1 MQSAAKPSSH
11 GLHPDVQAAY
21 AVLDGRPL
29 DRELALRLSRLEGP
43 DILDLVSLAHKVRL
57 AFAPADHLCTILN
70 AKSGACSEDC
80 AFCAQSG
87 HHASAIEVYPLLSCG
102 QILEAAGLA
111 YGQGIRTF
119 GLVTSGRGWP
129 EVTAEVEAVLAA
141 IRALHER
148 YPDLAVCGSFG
159 VLGESVVA
167 ALAEAGIL
175 HYNLNLQ
182 VAPDR
187 YADLVSTT
195 HTAAERVETLRRLK
209 RRGIRLCTGGILGLG
224 ETPADRIELAL
235 TLRDLDA
242 DVVPLNVLLPLA
254 GTALEHQPPVPVAE
268 VAKTFALFRLILPA
282 KIIKFAAGRETKL
295 KDFQGLLMLSGA
307 SGFLTGG
314 YLTTRGRDIAEDQ
327 AFAREL
333 AGFGARPQT
342 R

>member
-1 MQSAAKPSSH
+1 MHSNSASSN
-11 GLHPDVQAAY
+11 LHPDVQAAY

-43 DILDLVSLAHKVRL
+43 DILDLASLAHKVKQ

-70 AKSGACSEDC
+70 AKSGACPEDC

-87 HHASAIEVYPLLSCG
+87 HHAAAIEVYPLLSCG
-102 QILEAAGLA
+102 QILEAAGRA
-111 YGQGIRTF
+111 YSQGIRTF
-119 GLVTSGRGWP
+119 GLVTSGRGWDELTP
-129 EVTAEVEAVLAA
+129 EAQAVLAA
-141 IRALHER
+141 IRALHEQ

-159 VLGESVVA
+159 ILSEAVVS

-175 HYNLNLQ
+175 RYNLNLQ

-187 YADLVSTT
+187 YADLVSST
-195 HTAAERVETLRRLK
+195 HTAAERMDTLRRLK
-209 RRGIRLCTGGILGLG
+209 RHGIQLCTGGIIGLG
-224 ETPADRIELAL
+224 ETPADRVELAM
-235 TLRDLDA
+235 TLAGLDA

-254 GTALEHQPPVPVAE
+254 GTALERQPAVPVSDL
-268 VAKTFALFRLILPA
+268 VKTFALFRLILPA
-282 KIIKFAAGRETKL
+282 KVIKFAAGRETKL

-333 AGFGARPQT
+333 AGFSARPQT